1 MVNLDPSI
9 SPDVRP
15 PSNAVKR
22 KLIALTRSHTTAM
35 GAVVLA
41 VFGLTPSK
49 PPAYGHGA
57 VVGDPN
63 DPEDDTVRCDL
74 LAHDGSYHAA
84 SVISTMADVR
94 DNFRRLCD
102 EAKLSDDDR
111 RSVFGELR
119 KWIKKD
125 WRARSDWDKLR

>member
-1 MVNLDPSI
+1 MVMLDPNI

-22 KLIALTRSHTTAM
+22 KLIALTRSHTMAM
-35 GAVVLA
+35 GAVVVA
-41 VFGLTPSK
+41 VFGLTPSL
-49 PPAYGHGA
+49 PPAYALGA
-57 VVGDPN
+57 IVGDPN
-63 DPEDDTVRCDL
+63 DPEDDTVRCDMVT
-74 LAHDGSYHAA
+74 HDGVLRTATI
-84 SVISTMADVR
+84 ISSMADIR